1 LDDEFWLKLIPE
13 ALAKEKGISID
24 DARDYVIKEYESIGE
39 NDIRWY
45 IPEYWFTRFNLKSSI
60 DSMLDRLDYK
70 SALYDDVYLLN
81 ELARRYKLIIATCNP
96 DVIARRKIKAL
107 GIKHISYVFSSVSY
121 GVLKSKDFYMH
132 IRNILN
138 VHTNNILHVG
148 DNIVQDF
155 IVPRSIGMQAL
166 IIDRDYKISDEYN
179 DYIIHSLND
188 IVDIVM

>member
-1 LDDEFWLKLIPE
+1 
-13 ALAKEKGISID
+13 
-24 DARDYVIKEYESIGE
+24 VVKEYESIGE

-81 ELARRYKLIIATCNP
+81 DLASMYKLIIATCNP

-107 GIKHISYVFSSVSY
+107 GIKHIDYVFSSISY
-121 GVLKSKDFYMH
+121 GVLKSKDFYMR
-132 IRNILN
+132 ICNILN
-138 VHTNNILHVG
+138 VNPNNILHVG
-148 DNIVQDF
+148 DNIMQDL
-155 IVPRSIGMQAL
+155 IIPRSIGMQAL
-166 IIDRDYKISDEYN
+166 IIDRYYKLSNEYN

-188 IVDIVM
+188 LVDILM

>member
-1 LDDEFWLKLIPE
+1 M
-13 ALAKEKGISID
+13 
-24 DARDYVIKEYESIGE
+24 DYVIKEYESIGE

-45 IPEYWFTRFNLKSSI
+45 IPEYWFTRFNLKLNI

-81 ELARRYKLIIATCNP
+81 ELASKYKLIIATCNP
-96 DVIARRKIKAL
+96 DVIARRKINAL
-107 GIKHISYVFSSVSY
+107 GIKHISYVFSSISY

-132 IRNILN
+132 ICNELN

-155 IVPRSIGMQAL
+155 IIPRSIGIQAL
-166 IIDRDYKISDEYN
+166 IMDRDYKLNNEYN
-179 DYIIHSLND
+179 DYIVHSLND
-188 IVDIVM
+188 IVDIVMEE